1 MPPRSATTHVIAHNR
16 LVVYRR
22 SRSSIWQ
29 CRYKIGNT
37 WQRGT
42 TKETDL
48 ELAKDRAW
56 DLMREAE
63 FRLKHN
69 LPAISRRFRDV
80 AALAVKR
87 METELANQQGK
98 VIYKDYLQVI
108 RDYLVPF
115 FGKHHVDK
123 IKHDLLDQYE
133 QWRTQKMGRVPSK
146 STVHTHNAA
155 LDRIFDE
162 AIANGYLAEIERPKL
177 DVTGRKVDKRPSFD
191 EAEVI
196 ALIKQFDAW
205 AQRGLNDAAKEK
217 RLLLRDYAMLLLD
230 TGARPGKELEQLTWQ
245 QISTAINPQYIETG
259 KLVANE
265 WGEGEEEVLF
275 QLNRSVW
282 MPVTGKTG
290 TRTIVGFAR
299 SYNALNDI
307 AKRNYGQS
315 AEQVIAAKLPAP
327 VIRTKDGILPT
338 KFEKMFEQY
347 LSEHNLLID
356 PKTGQK
362 RVLYCLR
369 HTYATLLIEKDAV
382 DVFLLEK
389 QMGTSVEMIRKHYG
403 HIDILRAA
411 DHLKAGKA
419 RAVFGGVGKIN
430 DLYRSKLLNVT
441 PPAEF

>member
-1 MPPRSATTHVIAHNR
+1 MPPRSATTHVIAHHR
-16 LVVYRR
+16 LIVYRR

-48 ELAKDRAW
+48 ALAKERAW
-56 DLMREAE
+56 TLMREAE
-63 FRLKHN
+63 FRLQHN
-69 LPAISRRFRDV
+69 LPAISRRFKDV

-98 VIYKDYLQVI
+98 VIYTDYLQVI

-123 IKHDLLDQYE
+123 IKYDLLEQYE

-155 LDRIFDE
+155 LGRIFDE
-162 AIANGYLAEIERPKL
+162 AVVKGYLAEIERPKL

-196 ALIKQFDAW
+196 ALINNFDAW
-205 AQRGLNDAAKEK
+205 AQRGLTEASREK
-217 RLLLRDYAMLLLD
+217 RLLLRDYVMLLLD

-259 KLVANE
+259 KSVANE
-265 WGEGEEEVLF
+265 WGEGEAEVLF
-275 QLNRSVW
+275 EYNRSVW

-299 SYNALNDI
+299 SYLALDLI
-307 AKRNYGQS
+307 AQRNFGQR
-315 AEQVIAAKLPAP
+315 AEDVIAAKRPEAVL
-327 VIRTKDGILPT
+327 RTKDGVLPT

-369 HTYATLLIEKDAV
+369 HTYATLMIEKDAV

-441 PPAEF
+441 PAT